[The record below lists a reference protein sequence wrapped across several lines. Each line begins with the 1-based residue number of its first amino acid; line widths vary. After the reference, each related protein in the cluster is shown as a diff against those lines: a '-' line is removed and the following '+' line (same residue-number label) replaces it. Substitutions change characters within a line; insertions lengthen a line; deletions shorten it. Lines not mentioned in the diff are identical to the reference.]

1 MSTSTY
7 TILFVDDEP
16 GLSAPLRLSLEA
28 RGYLCVSKTD
38 LTEGWRFLENNI
50 VNVLVTD
57 IMMPAGDAF
66 PGVDSSSA
74 GFYFVRK
81 VRETFPTVAI
91 ICLSVIADV
100 EKIAD
105 LRNRNIFYLRKGETP
120 LDTARKLIESKATGK
135 ISF

>member
-1 MSTSTY
+1 MKNL
-7 TILFVDDEP
+7 ILFVDDEP
-16 GLSAPLRLSLEA
+16 GLSAPLRLALEA
-28 RGYLCVSKTD
+28 RGFDCISKTD
-38 LTEGWRFLENNI
+38 MSGAWRFLEGNG
-50 VNVLVTD
+50 VDVLVTD

-74 GFYFVRK
+74 GFFFVKK
-81 VRETFPTVAI
+81 VREKFPRVSI

-100 EKIAD
+100 EKIEE
-105 LRNRNIFYLRKGETP
+105 LKKQNILYLRKGETP

>member
-1 MSTSTY
+1 MNSF

-28 RGYLCVSKTD
+28 RGFRCVSRTNM
-38 LTEGWRFLENNI
+38 TQGWEFLEKNE
-50 VNVLVTD
+50 VDVLVTD
-57 IMMPAGDAF
+57 IMMPAGEAF

-81 VRETFPTVAI
+81 VRSAMPKVAI

-100 EKIAD
+100 EKID
-105 LRNRNIFYLRKGETP
+105 ELKRQNILYVRKGETP
-120 LDTARKLIESKATGK
+120 LETARRLIESKATGK
-135 ISF
+135 MSF